1 MHLLNYI
8 QLYLHE
14 LSELMVLQNID
25 SKLKGVHPKMHVHST
40 DDLNFR
46 KYSKKPNYN
55 SSHSN
60 SAFRLFHVY
69 MCTSGRKSGKGCYVY
84 EAKSKEKK
92 VNSGAEEILKSFK
105 LTAPPAV

>member
-14 LSELMVLQNID
+14 LSELLVLQNTD
-25 SKLKGVHPKMHVHST
+25 SKLKRAHPKMNVHST
-40 DDLNFR
+40 DDLNFNIYTR
-46 KYSKKPNYN
+46 HIRIQLSDYFMYI
-55 SSHSN
+55 
-60 SAFRLFHVY
+60 Y

>member
-46 KYSKKPNYN
+46 KYGKKPIRIQLSDYFMYICALQGA
-55 SSHSN
+55 SLE
-60 SAFRLFHVY
+60 RVVT
-69 MCTSGRKSGKGCYVY
+69 CTKPSRKKRR
-84 EAKSKEKK
+84 
-92 VNSGAEEILKSFK
+92 
-105 LTAPPAV
+105 

>member
-1 MHLLNYI
+1 MN
-8 QLYLHE
+8 
-14 LSELMVLQNID
+14 
-25 SKLKGVHPKMHVHST
+25 VHST
-40 DDLNFR
+40 DDLILKTIAKSLTILVTFEFSFQIVIS
-46 KYSKKPNYN
+46 YI
-55 SSHSN
+55 
-60 SAFRLFHVY
+60 Y